1 MLFVRYAITL
11 PTDYDMTRIAQR
23 VAAKADH
30 WDRRAGLHLKAFCT
44 AERGRGD
51 APHNVYAPFY
61 VWADPAAFA
70 DFLTG
75 PEYAGLSGSFGPVP
89 VHTAAV
95 LAADLGTG
103 APPAYALWESTTL
116 IPSDDLGRVRDDE
129 LALHRSAMATG
140 TVHTRVVALD
150 AAAWTVNRLSLSV
163 TPPPPSP
170 IGARTTRQELRVLH
184 LAQPSL
190 SPSTA

>member
-11 PTDYDMTRIAQR
+11 PADYDMTRIAER

-44 AERGRGD
+44 AERGRG

-61 VWADPAAFA
+61 VWADPTAFA

-75 PEYAGLSGSFGPVP
+75 PEYAGLSASFGPVP
-89 VHTAAV
+89 VRTGAV

-103 APPAYALWESTTL
+103 APPAYALWESTKLT
-116 IPSDDLGRVRDDE
+116 PSDDVGRVRDDE
-129 LALHRSAMATG
+129 LALHRSVMATG
-140 TVHTRVVALD
+140 TLHTRVVVLD
-150 AAAWTVNRLSLSV
+150 AADWTVSRLSLSV

-170 IGARTTRQELRVLH
+170 LGERATRQELRVVH
-184 LAQPSL
+184 LARPSL
-190 SPSTA
+190 SSAAA